1 MKMSFKLG
9 MQGLQE
15 LLTMAL
21 MAVFIFAVFYSHM
34 ELVYKVGLGVLVI
47 TIVLLTSIAGQ
58 LLNQIKEEKRHF

>member
-1 MKMSFKLG
+1 MSFKLG

-21 MAVFIFAVFYSHM
+21 MAVFIFAVFYSQM
-34 ELVYKVGLGVLVI
+34 ELIYKVGLGVLVI

-58 LLNQIKEEKRHF
+58 LLSQIKEEKKRF